1 MEEDQAG
8 ITLEVM
14 ERCVDLNGQDILEVG
29 CGDGRVTGPL
39 TERAGRVVA
48 VDPDAASVL
57 QARIQAPKAEMVVG
71 SGENLGFLHSSFD
84 VVVFTL
90 SLHHH
95 QNGRRALEE
104 AFRVLRPGGR
114 AMVLEPEEDGEVQRV
129 CEVLH
134 DERQALGR
142 ARQAIQKSPFQCTAR
157 ERFETLWEFED
168 SNEFRDWLFT
178 YYGVPYDAMVADKA
192 NRILGGFGRDLF
204 ARPFVLSDRLRI
216 DVLQK
221 EP

>member
-8 ITLEVM
+8 VTLEVM
-14 ERCVDLNGQDILEVG
+14 ERYVDLDGRDILEVG
-29 CGDGRVTGPL
+29 CGDGRITAPL

-57 QARIQAPKAEMVVG
+57 QARIQAPKAEMAVG
-71 SGENLGFLHSSFD
+71 SGEDLGFSQCSFD

-95 QNGRRALEE
+95 QDGHRALEE
-104 AFRVLRPGGR
+104 GFRVLRPGGR
-114 AMVLEPEEDGEVQRV
+114 AIVLEPEEDGEVQRV
-129 CEVLH
+129 CEVLL
-134 DERQALGR
+134 DERRALGR
-142 ARQAIQKSPFQCTAR
+142 ARQAIRESPFQCTAR

-168 SNEFRDWLFT
+168 SDEFRVWLFS
-178 YYGVPYDAMVADKA
+178 YYGVPYDAAVADRA
-192 NRILGGFGRDLF
+192 NHILEGFGRDLS

-221 EP
+221 GP